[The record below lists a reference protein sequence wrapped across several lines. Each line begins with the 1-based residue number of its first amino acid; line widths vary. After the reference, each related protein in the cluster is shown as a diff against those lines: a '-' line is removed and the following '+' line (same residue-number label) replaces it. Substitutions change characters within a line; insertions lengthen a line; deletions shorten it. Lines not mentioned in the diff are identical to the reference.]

1 MTTPNKEAGD
11 AHTENAATL
20 TRGPELV
27 VGLVLMAIAGL
38 VITDSMRVGT
48 GWGDDGP
55 RSGYFPFY
63 IGLFLLIA
71 SAFIVLSTLLKW
83 SKSQAVFATRE
94 ELVPVFQMLVPM
106 VIYVVA
112 MVYLGIYLPSA
123 ILIGYFMRHHGKF
136 AWPLTAGVSIG
147 VPLVFFLVF
156 EKWFLVPLPKGP
168 IENMLGF

>member
-1 MTTPNKEAGD
+1 MTTPNKESGD
-11 AHTENAATL
+11 ARTESAATL

-38 VITDSMRVGT
+38 VITDSLRVGT
-48 GWGDDGP
+48 GWGDEGP

-71 SAFIVLSTLLKW
+71 SAFIVLSTLLTW
-83 SKSQAVFATRE
+83 SKSKAVFATRE

-123 ILIGYFMRHHGKF
+123 ILIGYFMRHHGGF
-136 AWPLTAGVSIG
+136 AWPASLAVSIS

>member
-1 MTTPNKEAGD
+1 MTTPNHKEGED
-11 AHTENAATL
+11 RDDSPATL
-20 TRGPELV
+20 TRGPELIV
-27 VGLVLMAIAGL
+27 ALIIMGLAGL

-48 GWGDDGP
+48 GWGDEGP
-55 RSGYFPFY
+55 QAGYFPFY
-63 IGLFLLIA
+63 VGLILLTA
-71 SAFIVLSTLLKW
+71 SGLIVLTTLLKW
-83 SKSQAVFATRE
+83 GRSKAVFATRE

-123 ILIGYFMRHHGKF
+123 LLIGFFMRRHGDF
-136 AWPLTAGVSIG
+136 AWPLTLGVSVG
-147 VPLVFFLVF
+147 VPLAFFLVF

>member
-1 MTTPNKEAGD
+1 MTTPHKESGD
-11 AHTENAATL
+11 AQTQSAATL

-27 VGLVLMAIAGL
+27 VGLALMAIAGL

>member
-1 MTTPNKEAGD
+1 MTTPNKESGD
-11 AHTENAATL
+11 ARTESAATL

-48 GWGDDGP
+48 GWGDEGP

-71 SAFIVLSTLLKW
+71 SAFIVVSTLLKW

-123 ILIGYFMRHHGKF
+123 ILIGYFMRHHGSF
-136 AWPLTAGVSIG
+136 AWPASLAVSIS

>member
-1 MTTPNKEAGD
+1 MTTPNKESGD
-11 AHTENAATL
+11 ARTESAATL

-38 VITDSMRVGT
+38 VITDSLRVGT
-48 GWGDDGP
+48 GWGDEGP

-71 SAFIVLSTLLKW
+71 SAFIVLSTLLTW
-83 SKSQAVFATRE
+83 SKSKAVFATRE
-94 ELVPVFQMLVPM
+94 ELVPVFQMFVPM

-123 ILIGYFMRHHGKF
+123 ILIGYFMRHHGGF
-136 AWPLTAGVSIG
+136 AWPASLAVSIS

>member
-11 AHTENAATL
+11 AQAESAATL

-38 VITDSMRVGT
+38 VIADSIRVGT
-48 GWGDDGP
+48 GWGDEGP

-63 IGLFLLIA
+63 IGLFLLAA
-71 SAFIVLSTLLKW
+71 STFIVLSTLLKW
-83 SKSQAVFATRE
+83 GKSRAVFATRE

-123 ILIGYFMRHHGKF
+123 ILIGFFMRHHGNF
-136 AWPLTAGVSIG
+136 AWPPSLAVSIC
-147 VPLVFFLVF
+147 VPLAFFLVF

-168 IENMLGF
+168 IETMLGF

>member
-1 MTTPNKEAGD
+1 MTTPHDEAGD
-11 AHTENAATL
+11 AHAEGAATL

-48 GWGDDGP
+48 GWGDEGP

-63 IGLFLLIA
+63 IGLFLLVA
-71 SAFIVLSTLLKW
+71 STFIVLSTLLKW
-83 SKSQAVFATRE
+83 GKSQAVFATRE

-123 ILIGYFMRHHGKF
+123 ILIGYFMRHHGGF
-136 AWPLTAGVSIG
+136 GWPASFSVSVG

-168 IENMLGF
+168 IENMLGL

>member
-1 MTTPNKEAGD
+1 MTTPHKESGD
-11 AHTENAATL
+11 AQTQSAATL

-38 VITDSMRVGT
+38 VIADSIRVGT
-48 GWGDDGP
+48 GWGDEGP

-63 IGLFLLIA
+63 IGLFLLAA
-71 SAFIVLSTLLKW
+71 STFIVLSTLLKW
-83 SKSQAVFATRE
+83 GKSHAVFATRE

-123 ILIGYFMRHHGKF
+123 ILIGFFMRHHGNF
-136 AWPLTAGVSIG
+136 AWPPSLAVSIC
-147 VPLVFFLVF
+147 VPLAFFLVF

-168 IENMLGF
+168 IETMLGF

>member
-1 MTTPNKEAGD
+1 MTTPKKESGD
-11 AHTENAATL
+11 AHGESAATL

-38 VITDSMRVGT
+38 VIADSMRVGT

-55 RSGYFPFY
+55 RSGYFPFF
-63 IGLFLLIA
+63 IGLFLLAA
-71 SAFIVLSTLLKW
+71 STFIVLSTLLKW
-83 SKSQAVFATRE
+83 GKSHAVFATRE

-123 ILIGYFMRHHGKF
+123 ILIGYFMRHHGGF
-136 AWPLTAGVSIG
+136 AWPASISVSVG

-168 IENMLGF
+168 IENMLGL

>member
-1 MTTPNKEAGD
+1 MTTPNKESGYAQ
-11 AHTENAATL
+11 TESAATL

-27 VGLVLMAIAGL
+27 VGLVLMAIAGM
-38 VITDSMRVGT
+38 VITDSLRVGT
-48 GWGDDGP
+48 RWGDDGP

-63 IGLFLLIA
+63 IGLFLLLA

-83 SKSQAVFATRE
+83 SKSHAVFATRE

-136 AWPLTAGVSIG
+136 AWPPSLAVSIG

-168 IENMLGF
+168 IEAMLGF

>member
-1 MTTPNKEAGD
+1 MTTPNDSPGQESDSAG
-11 AHTENAATL
+11 ATL

-27 VGLVLMAIAGL
+27 VGLIIMGLAGL
-38 VITDSMRVGT
+38 VITDSMRVGI
-48 GWGDDGP
+48 GWGDEGP
-55 RSGYFPFY
+55 QAGYFPFY
-63 IGLFLLIA
+63 IGLILLAA
-71 SAFIVLSTLLKW
+71 SGAVVLTTLLKW
-83 SKSQAVFATRE
+83 GRSQAVFATRE

-112 MVYLGIYLPSA
+112 MVFLGIYLPSA

-136 AWPLTAGVSIG
+136 AWPSSLGVSIG

>member
-1 MTTPNKEAGD
+1 MTTPHDESGD
-11 AHTENAATL
+11 AHAVGAATL

-38 VITDSMRVGT
+38 VITDSLRVGT

-63 IGLFLLIA
+63 IGLFLLAA
-71 SAFIVLSTLLKW
+71 SAFVVLSTLRNW
-83 SKSQAVFATRE
+83 SKSPAVFATRE

-123 ILIGYFMRHHGKF
+123 ILIGYFMRHHGGF
-136 AWPLTAGVSIG
+136 GWPASFSVSVG

>member
-1 MTTPNKEAGD
+1 MTTPNKESGD
-11 AHTENAATL
+11 AQTESAATL

-38 VITDSMRVGT
+38 VIADSLRVGT

-63 IGLFLLIA
+63 IGLFLLLA
-71 SAFIVLSTLLKW
+71 STFIVLSTVLKW
-83 SKSQAVFATRE
+83 RKSHAVFATRE

-136 AWPLTAGVSIG
+136 AWPPSLAVSIG
-147 VPLVFFLVF
+147 VPLVFFLEF

-168 IENMLGF
+168 IEAMLGF

>member
-1 MTTPNKEAGD
+1 MTTPNKESGE
-11 AHTENAATL
+11 AHGESAPTL

-27 VGLVLMAIAGL
+27 VGLVLMAIASM
-38 VITDSMRVGT
+38 VITDSLRVGT

-63 IGLFLLIA
+63 IGLFLLTA

-83 SKSQAVFATRE
+83 GKLKEVFATRE

-123 ILIGYFMRHHGKF
+123 ILIGYFMRHHGGF
-136 AWPLTAGVSIG
+136 GWPASLSVSVG

>member
-1 MTTPNKEAGD
+1 MTTPNKESGD
-11 AHTENAATL
+11 VQSESAATL

-38 VITDSMRVGT
+38 VITDSLRVGT

-63 IGLFLLIA
+63 IGLFLLAA
-71 SAFIVLSTLLKW
+71 SAFVVLSTLRTW
-83 SKSQAVFATRE
+83 GKSRAVFATRE

-106 VIYVVA
+106 VIYVA
-112 MVYLGIYLPSA
+112 ALVYLGIYLPSA
-123 ILIGYFMRHHGKF
+123 ILIGFFMRHHGSF
-136 AWPLTAGVSIG
+136 AWPSSLGVSIG
-147 VPLVFFLVF
+147 VPLTFFLVF

>member
-1 MTTPNKEAGD
+1 MTTPSKESGE
-11 AHTENAATL
+11 AHGESAVTL

-38 VITDSMRVGT
+38 VIADSIRVGT

-55 RSGYFPFY
+55 RSGYFPFF
-63 IGLFLLIA
+63 IGLFLLTA
-71 SAFIVLSTLLKW
+71 SGFVVLSTLLKW
-83 SKSQAVFATRE
+83 SKSHAVFATRE

-123 ILIGYFMRHHGKF
+123 ILIGFFMRHHGSF
-136 AWPLTAGVSIG
+136 AWPSSLGVSIG
-147 VPLVFFLVF
+147 VPLTFFLVF

-168 IENMLGF
+168 IETMLGF

>member
-1 MTTPNKEAGD
+1 MTTPNKESGD
-11 AHTENAATL
+11 AQTESAATL

-27 VGLVLMAIAGL
+27 VGLVLMAIAGM
-38 VITDSMRVGT
+38 VITDSLRVGT

-55 RSGYFPFY
+55 RSGYFPVY
-63 IGLFLLIA
+63 IGLCLLLA
-71 SAFIVLSTLLKW
+71 STFIVLSTLLKW
-83 SKSQAVFATRE
+83 SKSHSVFATRE

-136 AWPLTAGVSIG
+136 AWPPSLAVSIG

-168 IENMLGF
+168 IEAMLGF

>member
-1 MTTPNKEAGD
+1 MTTPNKESGD
-11 AHTENAATL
+11 AQTESAATL

-27 VGLVLMAIAGL
+27 VGLVLMAIAGM
-38 VITDSMRVGT
+38 VITDSLRVGT

-63 IGLFLLIA
+63 IGLFLLLA
-71 SAFIVLSTLLKW
+71 STFIVLSTVLKW
-83 SKSQAVFATRE
+83 SKSHAVFATRE

-136 AWPLTAGVSIG
+136 AWPPSLAVSIG

-168 IENMLGF
+168 IEAMLGF

>member
-11 AHTENAATL
+11 AHTESAATL

-71 SAFIVLSTLLKW
+71 SGFIVLSTLLKW

-168 IENMLGF
+168 IETMLGF

>member
-1 MTTPNKEAGD
+1 MTTPHDSPSQDEDSAG
-11 AHTENAATL
+11 AMRV
-20 TRGPELV
+20 RGPELV
-27 VGLVLMAIAGL
+27 VGLIIMALAGL
-38 VITDSMRVGT
+38 VITDSMRVGI
-48 GWGDDGP
+48 GWGDEGP
-55 RSGYFPFY
+55 QAGYFPFY
-63 IGLFLLIA
+63 IGLILLVA
-71 SAFIVLSTLLKW
+71 SGVIVLTTLLKW

-136 AWPLTAGVSIG
+136 DWPSSLGVSIG

-168 IENMLGF
+168 IENMLGL

>member
-1 MTTPNKEAGD
+1 MTTPNKESGD
-11 AHTENAATL
+11 AQTESAATL

-27 VGLVLMAIAGL
+27 VGLALMAIAGL
-38 VITDSMRVGT
+38 VIADSMRVGT

>member
-1 MTTPNKEAGD
+1 MTTPNKESGG
-11 AHTENAATL
+11 AHGESGPTL

-27 VGLVLMAIAGL
+27 VGLVLMAIAGM
-38 VITDSMRVGT
+38 VITDSLRVGT

-63 IGLFLLIA
+63 IGLFLLTA
-71 SAFIVLSTLLKW
+71 SAFVVLSTLLKW
-83 SKSQAVFATRE
+83 SKSHAVFASRE

-123 ILIGYFMRHHGKF
+123 ILIGYFMRHHGGF
-136 AWPLTAGVSIG
+136 AWPASLSVSVG

>member
-1 MTTPNKEAGD
+1 MTTPNKESGD
-11 AHTENAATL
+11 AHTESTATL

-27 VGLVLMAIAGL
+27 VGLLMMAIAGM
-38 VITDSMRVGT
+38 VITDSLRVGT

-63 IGLFLLIA
+63 IGLFLLTA

-83 SKSQAVFATRE
+83 GKLKEVFATRE

-106 VIYVVA
+106 VMYVVA

-136 AWPLTAGVSIG
+136 TWPLTAWVSIG

>member
-1 MTTPNKEAGD
+1 MTTPNKESGD
-11 AHTENAATL
+11 AQTESAATL

-48 GWGDDGP
+48 GWGDEGP

-123 ILIGYFMRHHGKF
+123 ILIGYFMRHHGSF
-136 AWPLTAGVSIG
+136 AWPASLGVSIS

>member
-1 MTTPNKEAGD
+1 MTTPNKESGD
-11 AHTENAATL
+11 AHSEGAATL

-48 GWGDDGP
+48 GWGDEGP

-63 IGLFLLIA
+63 IGIFLLAA

-83 SKSQAVFATRE
+83 RKSQAVFATRE

-123 ILIGYFMRHHGKF
+123 ILIGYFMRRHGGF
-136 AWPLTAGVSIG
+136 AWPASVAVSVS
-147 VPLVFFLVF
+147 VPLAFFLVF

>member
-1 MTTPNKEAGD
+1 MTTPHKESGD
-11 AHTENAATL
+11 AQTQSAATL

-27 VGLVLMAIAGL
+27 VGLALMAIAGL

-112 MVYLGIYLPSA
+112 MVYMGIYLPSA

-136 AWPLTAGVSIG
+136 AWPLTAGVSID

>member
-1 MTTPNKEAGD
+1 MTTQNNESGD
-11 AHTENAATL
+11 AHGESAATL

-38 VITDSMRVGT
+38 VITDSIRVGT
-48 GWGDDGP
+48 GWGDEGP

-63 IGLFLLIA
+63 IGLFLLA
-71 SAFIVLSTLLKW
+71 SSAFVVLSTLLKW
-83 SKSQAVFATRE
+83 GKSREVFATRE

-123 ILIGYFMRHHGKF
+123 LLIGFFTRHHGGF
-136 AWPLTAGVSIG
+136 AWPSSLAVSVC
-147 VPLVFFLVF
+147 VPLTFFLVF

>member
-1 MTTPNKEAGD
+1 MTTPNKESED
-11 AHTENAATL
+11 AHTESPATL

-27 VGLVLMAIAGL
+27 VGLLMMAIAGM
-38 VITDSMRVGT
+38 VITDSLRVGT

-63 IGLFLLIA
+63 IGLFLLTA

-83 SKSQAVFATRE
+83 GKLKEVFATRE

>member
-1 MTTPNKEAGD
+1 MTTPNKESGD
-11 AHTENAATL
+11 AHTESAATL

-48 GWGDDGP
+48 GWGDEGP

-63 IGLFLLIA
+63 IGLFLLA
-71 SAFIVLSTLLKW
+71 SSSVIVLSALLTW
-83 SKSQAVFATRE
+83 RKSQAVFATRE

-123 ILIGYFMRHHGKF
+123 ILIGYFMRHHGGF
-136 AWPLTAGVSIG
+136 AWPSSLTVSIS

>member
-1 MTTPNKEAGD
+1 MTTPNKESGG
-11 AHTENAATL
+11 AHGESGPTL

-27 VGLVLMAIAGL
+27 VGLVLMAIAGM
-38 VITDSMRVGT
+38 VITDSLRVGT

-63 IGLFLLIA
+63 IGLFLLTA
-71 SAFIVLSTLLKW
+71 SAFVVLSTLLKW
-83 SKSQAVFATRE
+83 SKSHAVFATRE

-123 ILIGYFMRHHGKF
+123 ILIGYFMRHHGGF
-136 AWPLTAGVSIG
+136 AWPASLSVSVG

>member
-1 MTTPNKEAGD
+1 MTTPHDSPEQDEASAG
-11 AHTENAATL
+11 ATL

-27 VGLVLMAIAGL
+27 VGLITMGLAGL

-48 GWGDDGP
+48 GWGDEGP
-55 RSGYFPFY
+55 QAGYFPFY
-63 IGLFLLIA
+63 IGLILLAA
-71 SAFIVLSTLLKW
+71 SGTVVLSTLLKW
-83 SKSQAVFATRE
+83 GKSKGVFATRE

-112 MVYLGIYLPSA
+112 MVFLGIYLPSA

-136 AWPLTAGVSIG
+136 AWPSSLSVSIG

-156 EKWFLVPLPKGP
+156 ERWFLVPLPKGP